1 MKSWYLRA
9 GQSPQPIDFHSHNF
23 PKRIFCSSDP
33 HYPGP
38 KNFSRINLSG
48 RQSRIEEVRAA
59 RSSPNSW

>member
-33 HYPGP
+33 HYPC
-38 KNFSRINLSG
+38 SNLSDAKNYY
-48 RQSRIEEVRAA
+48 EL
-59 RSSPNSW
+59 